1 MLKMKFWL
9 MNKLLTFF
17 PSGIPVQIVCG
28 QICSMLLSGMK
39 TLKMMSVVGGGMK
52 MVEFLCV

>member
-1 MLKMKFWL
+1 
-9 MNKLLTFF
+9 LTLF
-17 PSGIPVQIVCG
+17 PSGIPVLIVYG
-28 QICSMLLSGMK
+28 QICSVLLSGME